1 VFHSLI
7 ITGGSKKRRVGEAEK
22 IRSQYNHSA
31 ANSDP
36 DCLLIEQ
43 GTIGAVRQAKTW
55 LAKKPFSG
63 QKKIVII
70 IEAQNL
76 TIPAQN
82 ALLKTL
88 EEPPAESLIILTTPN
103 PALLLPTVVSRCQI
117 IHLQQKENRFLKETS
132 LRQEIYRESAAKKII
147 LAQEKGINPES
158 AKSWLR
164 EQRKFWQEKT
174 SENLFQASSWLEK
187 ILFCEQMLKQN
198 VSPRLVLT
206 YFLLRPQK
214 E

>member
-1 VFHSLI
+1 MFHSLI
-7 ITGGSKKRRVGEAEK
+7 ITGANKKSRAGEAEK
-22 IRSQYNHSA
+22 IRSQYNS
-31 ANSDP
+31 SPLEVDP
-36 DCLLIEQ
+36 DCLLLNQ
-43 GTIGAVRQAKTW
+43 GTIEAIRQAKIW

-70 IEAQNL
+70 TEAQNL
-76 TIPAQN
+76 TLPAQN

-88 EEPPAESLIILTTPN
+88 EEPPAHSLIILTTPN

-117 IHLQQKENRFLKETS
+117 IHLQQKENRSLKEIS
-132 LRQEIYRESAAKKII
+132 LRQEIYRKSAAEKII
-147 LAQEKGINPES
+147 LAQEKGATLKS

-164 EQRKFWQEKT
+164 EQRKFWQEKA
-174 SENLFQASSWLEK
+174 SENLPEASLWLEK
-187 ILFCEQMLKQN
+187 TLLGEQMLKQN

-206 YFLLRPQK
+206 YLLLRPQK

>member
-7 ITGGSKKRRVGEAEK
+7 ITGANKKRRAGEAEK
-22 IRSQYNHSA
+22 IRSQYNS
-31 ANSDP
+31 SPLEVDP
-36 DCLLIEQ
+36 DCLLLNQ
-43 GTIGAVRQAKTW
+43 GTIEAIRQAKIW
-55 LAKKPFSG
+55 LAKKPFSSP
-63 QKKIVII
+63 KKIVII
-70 IEAQNL
+70 TEAQNL
-76 TIPAQN
+76 TLPAQN

-88 EEPPAESLIILTTPN
+88 EEPPAHSLIILTTPN

-117 IHLQQKENRFLKETS
+117 IHLQQKENRSLKEIS
-132 LRQEIYRESAAKKII
+132 LRQEIYRKSAAEKII
-147 LAQEKGINPES
+147 LAQEKGATLKS

-164 EQRKFWQEKT
+164 EQRKFWQEKA
-174 SENLFQASSWLEK
+174 SENLPEASLWLEK
-187 ILFCEQMLKQN
+187 TLLGEQMLKQN

>member
-1 VFHSLI
+1 MFHSLI
-7 ITGGSKKRRVGEAEK
+7 ITGANKKRRAGEAEK
-22 IRSQYNHSA
+22 IRSQYNSCPLEV
-31 ANSDP
+31 DP
-36 DCLLIEQ
+36 DCLFLSQGAIEA
-43 GTIGAVRQAKTW
+43 IRQAKIW

-70 IEAQNL
+70 TEAQNL
-76 TIPAQN
+76 TLPAQN

-88 EEPPAESLIILTTPN
+88 EEPPANSLLILTTPN
-103 PALLLPTVVSRCQI
+103 PALLLPTVVSRCQVI
-117 IHLQQKENRFLKETS
+117 YLQPKENVSSKKIFPN
-132 LRQEIYRESAAKKII
+132 QEIYQKGAAEKII
-147 LAQEKGINPES
+147 LAQEKGATLES

-164 EQRKFWQEKT
+164 EQRKFWQKKA
-174 SENLFQASSWLEK
+174 SENLPEASLWLEK
-187 ILFCEQMLKQN
+187 TLLGEQMLKQN

>member
-7 ITGGSKKRRVGEAEK
+7 ITGANKKRRAGEAEK
-22 IRSQYNHSA
+22 IRSQYNSCPFEA
-31 ANSDP
+31 DP
-36 DCLLIEQ
+36 DCLFLSKGAIEA
-43 GTIGAVRQAKTW
+43 IRQAKIW

-63 QKKIVII
+63 QKKIII
-70 IEAQNL
+70 IAEAQNL
-76 TIPAQN
+76 TLPAQN

-88 EEPPAESLIILTTPN
+88 EEPPAHSLIILTTPN

-117 IHLQQKENRFLKETS
+117 IHLQQKENRSLKEIS
-132 LRQEIYRESAAKKII
+132 LRQEIYRKSAAEKII
-147 LAQEKGINPES
+147 LAQEKGATLKS

-164 EQRKFWQEKT
+164 EQRKFWQEKA
-174 SENLFQASSWLEK
+174 SENLPEASLWLEK
-187 ILFCEQMLKQN
+187 TLLGEQMLKQN

-206 YFLLRPQK
+206 YLLLRPQK

>member
-7 ITGGSKKRRVGEAEK
+7 ITGANKKRRAGEAEK
-22 IRSQYNHSA
+22 ISSQYNSCPLEF
-31 ANSDP
+31 DP
-36 DCLLIEQ
+36 DCLFLNQ
-43 GTIGAVRQAKTW
+43 GAIKAVRQAKVW

-70 IEAQNL
+70 AEAQNL
-76 TIPAQN
+76 TLPAQN

-88 EEPPAESLIILTTPN
+88 EEPPAHSLIILTTPN

-117 IHLQQKENRFLKETS
+117 IHLQQKENRSLKEIS
-132 LRQEIYRESAAKKII
+132 LRQEIYRKSAAEKII
-147 LAQEKGINPES
+147 LAQEKGATLKS

-164 EQRKFWQEKT
+164 EQRKFWQEKA
-174 SENLFQASSWLEK
+174 SENLPEASLWLEK
-187 ILFCEQMLKQN
+187 TLLGEQMLKQN
-198 VSPRLVLT
+198 VSPRLALT
-206 YFLLRPQK
+206 YFLLWLQK